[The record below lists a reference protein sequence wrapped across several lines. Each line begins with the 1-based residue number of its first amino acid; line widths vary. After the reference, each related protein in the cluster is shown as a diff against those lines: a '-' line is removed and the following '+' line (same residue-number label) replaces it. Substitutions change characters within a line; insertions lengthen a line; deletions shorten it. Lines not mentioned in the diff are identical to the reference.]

1 MPGSAPRPLDEDGV
15 DGAEEG
21 KYPLCSLGHVEVTM
35 EAPTEVTMEAPT
47 EVTME
52 APIWMNWV
60 KNSRWCLYTLPR
72 KVLVSYHNICAYL
85 LPQAPLLS
93 LTAD

>member
-35 EAPTEVTMEAPT
+35 EAPTEVTMEAP
-47 EVTME
+47 
-52 APIWMNWV
+52 IWMNWV
-60 KNSRWCLYTLPR
+60 KNSRWCLYALPR
-72 KVLVSYHNICAYL
+72 KVLLAITTSVPIFCLKLHYY
-85 LPQAPLLS
+85 P
-93 LTAD
+93 